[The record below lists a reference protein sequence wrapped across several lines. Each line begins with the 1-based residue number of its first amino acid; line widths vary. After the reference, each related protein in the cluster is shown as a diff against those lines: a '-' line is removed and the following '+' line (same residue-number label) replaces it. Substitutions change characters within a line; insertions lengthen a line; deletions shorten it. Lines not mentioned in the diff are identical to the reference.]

1 MRNFPIVMS
10 ALVATMLASAAQA
23 ERWIDMGT
31 NKAVRPELQTGF
43 SFCVDAD
50 SVKTDKEGWT
60 SYTWKLCNEPREIF
74 ASAVQCAQDFSVAQ
88 VPIRGKTLVANG
100 KPKPDQPWKTTM
112 TYVSSMG
119 GKFAKW
125 VCHK

>member
-10 ALVATMLASAAQA
+10 ALVATIFASTAQA

-31 NKAVRPELQTGF
+31 NKAIRPELQAGF

-60 SYTWKLCNEPREIF
+60 SYKWKLCSDKNTIF
-74 ASAVQCAQDFSVAQ
+74 EGAVQCAQDFSVDQ
-88 VPIRGKTLVANG
+88 VPIRGKTLIDNG
-100 KPKPDQPWKTTM
+100 KPKPNEPWKTTM
-112 TYVSSMG
+112 TYVSSMS